1 MPGDHHKIINNLI
14 TLELCLF
21 KGNEE
26 FFIDFKN
33 ELIILNM
40 FLKLSLL
47 AIFGI
52 AMAHLEGVV
61 VVYLR
66 KALGMLDSESNKE
79 SVEKIDPRY
88 LKIEMTREAA
98 TIIMLAAIAI
108 LVGNTWPER
117 GIFFLWTFAFWDLF
131 YYLSL
136 YILIKWPPT
145 FRTIDVLFL
154 IPVPW
159 IAPVWFPIGVSSITI
174 VIVFFLYLFN
184 VIH

>member
-1 MPGDHHKIINNLI
+1 MFMK
-14 TLELCLF
+14 LF
-21 KGNEE
+21 
-26 FFIDFKN
+26 
-33 ELIILNM
+33 
-40 FLKLSLL
+40 LL
-47 AIFGI
+47 AVFGI

-79 SVEKIDPRY
+79 SIEKIAPSY

-98 TIIMLAAIAI
+98 TIIMLVVIAY
-108 LVGNTWPER
+108 LVGSSWPER

-145 FRTIDVLFL
+145 LKTIDVLFL
-154 IPVPW
+154 IPKPW
-159 IAPVWFPIGVSSITI
+159 IAPVWFPIGVSSSAII
-174 VIVFFLYLFN
+174 IIAVMYLLQ
-184 VIH
+184 VLH

>member
-1 MPGDHHKIINNLI
+1 MH
-14 TLELCLF
+14 TLL
-21 KGNEE
+21 
-26 FFIDFKN
+26 
-33 ELIILNM
+33 
-40 FLKLSLL
+40 LKLFIL

-66 KALGMLDSESNKE
+66 KVLGILDSDSNKE
-79 SVEKIDPRY
+79 SIGKFPKRY
-88 LKIEMTREAA
+88 LNIEISREAA
-98 TIIMLAAIAI
+98 TIVMLVAIAL
-108 LVGNTWPER
+108 LVGGTWIEK

-145 FRTIDVLFL
+145 LKTIDVLFL

-159 IAPVWFPIGVSSITI
+159 IAPVWFPIGVSSLTI
-174 VIVFFLYLFN
+174 IIILALCLLKVLI
-184 VIH
+184 